1 MSIGIWEIRPGIVPR
16 YKEKYPACMSPAEIG
31 FLRRKSLISAGDLVA
46 SRKTVAGK
54 TATLRH
60 SLSKRPPNGT
70 RKSVQHAFADYS
82 GQNRPQ
88 NLRGPLSQ
96 TEEGRLFCRQGIPG
110 HGRPFNGGGK
120 SFFYPALTQHFQQ
133 FQERYADRT
142 DFHTCSAECCG
153 FYKRVSFVHSV
164 KHSSQDNSHRT
175 GIC

>member
-1 MSIGIWEIRPGIVPR
+1 MCQLGLTRRTYISTSSRGVIRV
-16 YKEKYPACMSPAEIG
+16 
-31 FLRRKSLISAGDLVA
+31 
-46 SRKTVAGK
+46 
-54 TATLRH
+54 TLRH
-60 SLSKRPPNGT
+60 SLSECPSSWT

-82 GQNRPQ
+82 GQDRPQ

-120 SFFYPALTQHFQQ
+120 SFVYPALTQHFQQ
-133 FQERYADRT
+133 LQERHPDRT